1 MIITCRLDNSR
12 PVKQMFPGKEISSV
26 AFRKMHHTNPDG
38 RCRLALRWIS
48 GKGLKGKMFP
58 DPDAHVH
65 AMGSTASR
73 MQQEEIM
80 PKGIHLALD
89 GQLPEADGFVDLE
102 IELYLKEVG

>member
-12 PVKQMFPGKEISSV
+12 PVKQMFPGKEISSI

-48 GKGLKGKMFP
+48 GTGLKGKMFP
-58 DPDAHVH
+58 DQDAHVH
-65 AMGSTASR
+65 AMGSTGYKV
-73 MQQEEIM
+73 QQDSM

-89 GQLPEADGFVDLE
+89 GQLPEAEGFVDVE